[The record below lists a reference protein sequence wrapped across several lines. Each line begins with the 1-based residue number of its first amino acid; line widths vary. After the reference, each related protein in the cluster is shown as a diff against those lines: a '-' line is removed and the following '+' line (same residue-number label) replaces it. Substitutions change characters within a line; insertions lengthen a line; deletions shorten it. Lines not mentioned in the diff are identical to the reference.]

1 VIAALA
7 HVLTLLVLP
16 WLVVGVVNRTR
27 SLWSGRRGPPLF
39 QSLSDV
45 LRLLRKRP
53 VYSTTTTALFRL
65 TPYVAL
71 ASTLATAAVVPVLGG
86 GAPVEFGYDFVWLAY
101 VWGLGRAATM
111 LGALD
116 TGSSFEGMGAS
127 REATFATLV
136 EPGLFL
142 AMGAACL
149 TAGTS
154 TLSGALA
161 MPLAGGPAVVVWAAS
176 LVALLV
182 LVQAEAARV
191 PIDDPATHLELTMI
205 HEVMVLDHSGPE
217 LAAIQTGAAV
227 KLTLGLA
234 MIAALLNP
242 SSGVP
247 GAAFNV
253 GAVLGLAVVIGTI
266 ESLVARFAMRAVPRY
281 LGAAV
286 VAGAIAVLA
295 TTWQGGAP

>member
-191 PIDDPATHLELTMI
+191 PI